1 MIDNSPARAALTL
14 DFDLLG
20 PTGDVVAARRL
31 SKAILS
37 KSGQGAEHVSLAKL
51 VLTATYLQMAASTR
65 VEPSA
70 KRLHDLLS
78 QLAKGDR
85 IGFETSP
92 MQFIQYVAC
101 EIEELDAKALHTALD
116 LALKGAAAHIR

>member
-1 MIDNSPARAALTL
+1 M
-14 DFDLLG
+14 
-20 PTGDVVAARRL
+20 
-31 SKAILS
+31 
-37 KSGQGAEHVSLAKL
+37 AKL

-101 EIEELDAKALHTALD
+101 EIEELDANALHAALD
-116 LALKGAAAHIR
+116 LAMKGAAAHIR